1 MRAVLTA
8 ARVAAVSTRG
18 DLSSRPDQA
27 GNRPYPN
34 LGVMSLV
41 SLEEA
46 IGKTVGPFD
55 GPGEMRERA
64 RAFDWAATSLGPVE
78 GWSPT
83 LATAVRMCME
93 SPFPL
98 NLWCGPERLLIYNDA
113 YRRVLGSKDPEAL
126 GRPGFEVWSEIRDA
140 LEPMFARIDADG
152 EPVYAEHAPFV
163 MSRAG
168 ADTAGELAYFTFGLS
183 AIREPSGAIVAY
195 FNPATET
202 TARIRAEAALAA
214 TTRRLDAALLAGEV
228 GTFQWDI
235 PEDRLWGDANFAR
248 IFNIHLDEGGAAP
261 LADYLAAI
269 HPDDRERTSAL
280 VQRTLD
286 TGVPYDTEYRVVSGL
301 EDGHPPRWVE
311 ARGRVEYDAD
321 GWPVRFPGVV
331 QDITRRRQAEEE
343 QLRLMQTAEA
353 ARREA
358 ELANRA
364 KSDFLA
370 SMSHELRTPLNAIGG
385 HAQLLAMEI
394 HGPLTEAQR
403 FTIDRIE
410 RAQRHLLGVIT
421 DILNYAKI
429 ESGTLEYDMETVSV
443 PATLSDVLPMV
454 EPLAASRNLSIA
466 APAPESI
473 SGLQAWG
480 DCEKVAQVL
489 LNLLSNA
496 VKFTPAGGSI
506 SLEADQVGADPAFVR
521 IRVRDTGV
529 GIPAERLEAIFEPFV
544 QVSPSAPAYS
554 SRSEGTGL
562 GLSIS
567 RELARAMDGELVAE
581 SRLGEGSTFTLTLP
595 VARNPQ

>member
-1 MRAVLTA
+1 
-8 ARVAAVSTRG
+8 
-18 DLSSRPDQA
+18 
-27 GNRPYPN
+27 
-34 LGVMSLV
+34 MSLV
-41 SLEEA
+41 SLEETM
-46 IGKTVGPFD
+46 GRTTGPFD

-64 RAFDWAATSLGPVE
+64 RAFDWSATSLGPLE
-78 GWSPT
+78 SWSPT

-113 YRRVLGSKDPEAL
+113 YRRVLGSKHPEAL

-140 LEPMFARIDADG
+140 LEPMFARIDAGG

-168 ADTAGELAYFTFGLS
+168 SESAGELAYFTFGLS

-248 IFNIHLDEGGAAP
+248 IFNIELDERGGAP
-261 LADYLAAI
+261 LADYLAAV
-269 HPDDRERTSAL
+269 HPDDRERTNAL
-280 VQRTLD
+280 VQRTLE
-286 TGVPYDTEYRVVSGL
+286 TGVPYDTEYRVVSGV
-301 EDGHPPRWVE
+301 EDGRPPRWVE

-321 GWPVRFPGVV
+321 GRPVRFPGVV

-343 QLRLMQTAEA
+343 QFRLMETAEA
-353 ARREA
+353 ARHEA

-385 HAQLLAMEI
+385 HAQLLTMEI

-403 FTIDRIE
+403 FTIERIE

-421 DILNYAKI
+421 DILNYAKL
-429 ESGTLEYDMETVSV
+429 ESGTLEYDMESVSV
-443 PATLSDVLPMV
+443 QGTISDVLPMV
-454 EPLAASRNLSIA
+454 EPLAATRQLSID
-466 APAPESI
+466 APALGNLAS
-473 SGLQAWG
+473 LQVWA
-480 DCEKVAQVL
+480 DREKVAQVL

-506 SLEADQVGADPAFVR
+506 ALDADQVDDDPSFVR

-529 GIPAERLEAIFEPFV
+529 GIPAERLESVFEPFV
-544 QVSPSAPAYS
+544 QVSRKAPVYS
-554 SRSEGTGL
+554 SRTEGTGL

-567 RELARAMDGELVAE
+567 RELARAMGGDLVAE

-595 VARNPQ
+595 VAQIPQ